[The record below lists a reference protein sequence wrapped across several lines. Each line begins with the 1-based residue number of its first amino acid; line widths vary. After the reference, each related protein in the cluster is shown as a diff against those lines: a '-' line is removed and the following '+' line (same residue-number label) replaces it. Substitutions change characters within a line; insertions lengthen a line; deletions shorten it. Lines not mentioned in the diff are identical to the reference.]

1 MNEKTMMMADR
12 RSRSANSTKIFV
24 LATSSQ
30 KDEKKDEK
38 KDETKA
44 AGIHSMHK
52 IYSQKSSNAS
62 KNEVFAVFWP

>member
-30 KDEKKDEK
+30 KDEKKDE
-38 KDETKA
+38 TKA

-62 KNEVFAVFWP
+62 KNEVFAVFCP